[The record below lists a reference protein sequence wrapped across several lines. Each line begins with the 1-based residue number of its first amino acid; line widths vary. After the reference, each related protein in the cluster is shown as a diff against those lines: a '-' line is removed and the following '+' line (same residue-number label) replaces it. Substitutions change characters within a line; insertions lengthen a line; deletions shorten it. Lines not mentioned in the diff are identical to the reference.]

1 MGYNCV
7 VLIKQVPDT
16 KRITGKAM
24 NDDGTVNR
32 GALPAIFNPEDLN
45 ALELALEIK
54 SEYGGT
60 ITVITMGLPVAASI
74 LRESLYRGADR
85 AILVTDRRCAASD
98 TLATSYILSCAVNKL
113 KYDIVLCG
121 RQAIDGD
128 TAQVGPQLA
137 EKLGITQITYVEKLL
152 ELVSN
157 NITAQRNIGNGW
169 QQVKAELPVLLTVTG
184 DANEPRVAAA
194 KRLMKYKKAMTKIE
208 VVQQIKAQN
217 PDTDEKTVAGLVD
230 RKCGLLEDSGLLIDQ
245 WDLDFLEADLGWC
258 GRSGSP
264 TKVHRIQSV
273 VLAAKESKDAE
284 PTEEGIAD
292 MVHELI
298 EEKTI
303 A

>member
-1 MGYNCV
+1 
-7 VLIKQVPDT
+7 
-16 KRITGKAM
+16 
-24 NDDGTVNR
+24 
-32 GALPAIFNPEDLN
+32 
-45 ALELALEIK
+45 
-54 SEYGGT
+54 
-60 ITVITMGLPVAASI
+60 
-74 LRESLYRGADR
+74 
-85 AILVTDRRCAASD
+85 
-98 TLATSYILSCAVNKL
+98 
-113 KYDIVLCG
+113 
-121 RQAIDGD
+121 
-128 TAQVGPQLA
+128 
-137 EKLGITQITYVEKLL
+137 
-152 ELVSN
+152 
-157 NITAQRNIGNGW
+157 
-169 QQVKAELPVLLTVTG
+169 VKAELPVLLTVTG

-208 VVQQIKAQN
+208 VAQQIKTQN
-217 PDTDEKTVAGLVD
+217 PDADEKTVAGLVD